1 MTSDRWARIAAI
13 YESVIERPSDDCRR
27 FLLDACAGDDELRR
41 EVESLLAQDVSRD
54 GPIERV
60 AVDAASASVLP
71 ATIGGY
77 RVLRLIG
84 EGGMGAVYEAEQD
97 HPRRIVAL
105 KVVKSGFAAPAL
117 LRRFAQETEA
127 LGRLQHDGIARIYDA
142 GTTETP
148 WGPQP
153 YFAMELIRG
162 LPLLDYANQRSLSPT
177 KRIELMIRICEAVAH
192 AHQRGIVH
200 RDLKPGNIL
209 VDESG
214 QPKVLDFGV
223 ARVADYDAGTTRQ
236 TNVGD
241 LVGTLAYMSPEQVLA
256 DPTMIDGR
264 SDVYSLG
271 VMLYELLAARL
282 PYRVENQLTE
292 AIRAVRE
299 DDPAPLGTINRTY
312 RGDLEVIV
320 AKALEKE
327 ASRRYG
333 SPAELG
339 DDLRRY
345 LANQP
350 ILAVPPTA
358 TYQARKFIRRHR
370 SLVGAALSIFV
381 VLVAGIAV
389 STRQAI
395 LASRERDRA
404 LRAEQIAKAVSDF
417 LQKDV
422 LAQASAAGQAGGSA
436 DPDPDLKVRTAL
448 DRAAARISGKFDSQ
462 PAVEASIR
470 DTIGRAYIDL
480 GLYAD
485 AQRQLERTVD
495 LRTRVLGTADP
506 ETLGAI
512 DRLADAY
519 AFQTKYARAEA
530 LLRNGFETA
539 KRSLGPE
546 APATLALMSDLALL
560 TGSKGNY
567 AESTALLSQLL
578 VIERRLKGDEDVDTL
593 EAMGN
598 LATEYDNMGRY
609 SDAEPLRIRQ
619 IEASVR
625 VRGPNHPE
633 TLTAINNLGVLYRKE
648 GKYTESE
655 TQLKTALERRL
666 KVYGDGHHSVL
677 ASMNSLSLLYQAEG
691 RYAEAEP
698 LVRQVLTTARKSLG
712 ERHADTLRYLN
723 NLADLYRKEGKT
735 SEAEA
740 AFAQLVDDRR
750 RLLGSDHPNTSK
762 ALTSLGEMKLEKHA
776 YAEAERLL
784 REAVQGREKK
794 NPDSWE
800 RYYAEA
806 LLGESLAGQGRKAEA
821 TALLESGYKG
831 LVARQT
837 SIPAE
842 NRAAIDQ
849 IRLRVADITDT
860 NRR

>member
-1 MTSDRWARIAAI
+1 MTSDRWSRIAAI
-13 YESVIERPSDDCRR
+13 YESAIERPADDRRR
-27 FLLDACAGDDELRR
+27 FLLDACAGDDDLRC
-41 EVESLLAQDVSRD
+41 EVESLLAQEVSRD

-60 AVDAASASVLP
+60 AADAAAVTPLP

-105 KVVKSGFAAPAL
+105 KVVKSALASPAL

-127 LGRLQHDGIARIYDA
+127 LGRLQHAGIARIYDA
-142 GTTETP
+142 GTTETA

-153 YFAMELIRG
+153 YFAMELIHG
-162 LPLLDYANQRSLSPT
+162 LPLLEYASQRSLRPAE
-177 KRIELMIRICEAVAH
+177 RIELIIKIREAVAH

-209 VDESG
+209 VDDSG

-223 ARVADYDAGTTRQ
+223 ARVADFDAGNSRQ

-256 DPTMIDGR
+256 DPTLVDGR
-264 SDVYSLG
+264 SDVYSIG
-271 VMLYELLAARL
+271 VVLYELLAERL
-282 PYRVENQLTE
+282 PYRVERQLTE
-292 AIRAVRE
+292 AVRAVRE
-299 DDPAPLGTINRTY
+299 DDPAPLGTINRAY
-312 RGDLEVIV
+312 RGDLEIIV
-320 AKALEKE
+320 AKALEKDP
-327 ASRRYG
+327 SRRYG
-333 SPAELG
+333 SPGELS
-339 DDLRRY
+339 DDLRRF

-358 TYQARKFIRRHR
+358 TYQARKLIRRHR
-370 SLVGAALSIFV
+370 TLVSAAVSVIV

-389 STRQAI
+389 STHQAI
-395 LASRERDRA
+395 VAGRERDRA
-404 LRAEQIAKAVSDF
+404 LRAEQIAKAVNDF

-422 LAQASAAGQAGGSA
+422 LAQASAAGQVGVSSN
-436 DPDPDLKVRTAL
+436 PDPDLKVRTAL
-448 DRAAARISGKFDSQ
+448 DRAAARIAGKFDSQ

-470 DTIGRAYIDL
+470 DTIATAYIDL
-480 GLYAD
+480 GLFAD
-485 AQRQLERTVD
+485 AQRQLERVVEV
-495 LRTRVLGTADP
+495 RSRVLGTADP

-519 AFQTKYARAEA
+519 AYQTKYAQAEP

-539 KRSLGPE
+539 TRSLGPE
-546 APATLALMSDLALL
+546 APATLSLMNDLALI

-567 AESTALLSQLL
+567 EESSALLADFLAIQ
-578 VIERRLKGDEDVDTL
+578 RRLKGDENVAVL
-593 EAMGN
+593 EIMGN

-609 SDAEPLRIRQ
+609 ADAEPLRIRQ

-648 GKYTESE
+648 GKYAESE

-666 KVYGDGHHSVL
+666 KIYGDGHPSVL

-691 RYAEAEP
+691 RYTEAEP
-698 LVRQVLTTARKSLG
+698 LVLKVLATARTSLG

-735 SEAEA
+735 REAEA
-740 AFAQLVDDRR
+740 AFAQLVDERR
-750 RLLGSDHPNTSK
+750 QLLGSDHPNTTK
-762 ALTSLGEMKLEKHA
+762 ALTSLGEMKLEQHA

-784 REAVQGREKK
+784 REAVQGRLKR
-794 NPDSWE
+794 NPESWE

-806 LLGESLAGQGRKAEA
+806 LLGESLARQGRKTEA
-821 TALLESGYKG
+821 STLLESGYKG
-831 LVARQT
+831 LLARQA

-842 NRAAIDQ
+842 NRAAVDQ
-849 IRLRVADITDT
+849 IRRRAADG
-860 NRR
+860 R